1 MGGTSWARCAAVATV
16 TVCLLAASPRA
27 VAPVRIADLLD
38 QYEQGGIAAV
48 ARAILD
54 IPAPPSTPK
63 LRVYES
69 DTSDVAYVELT
80 RAAPAWIAAAGT
92 DAAARRRLVAATFA
106 LELAYLRQGIPWRA
120 RYPLIVWSCEL
131 LRRQPTRLPAERWWH
146 LASMAILEDA
156 EDWRHVLGVA
166 KVPMPPTISPRE
178 MPFINQAD
186 REEFIDGH
194 LDHVAKALPGEPRLR
209 LPDVHYAEYLTFL
222 PDLEGPLGIG
232 GQQTSSGVLASLEEL
247 LRNRARANAAQQGL
261 DPREVKELLARVRR
275 IPQIASRYAALA
287 SEEPLRGDAD
297 LRQGFLRL
305 RLEEWD
311 AALAHLEAVPR
322 GTDEAPLVA
331 LSHHFRGWIFEQTN
345 RRDAAIVAYRE
356 ALAAAPRARSVSLLL
371 AAQLTQIGRLDEAYA
386 LMDAAL
392 KARPA
397 PDRRLLTM
405 AAPHDAPID
414 PWLRYKRGDALLLTA
429 FLDRLR
435 EALQ

>member
-1 MGGTSWARCAAVATV
+1 MTGIHWARCAAVAIV
-16 TVCLLAASPRA
+16 SVCLLAASPRA
-27 VAPVRIADLLD
+27 AAPVRIADLLD

-54 IPAPPSTPK
+54 LPASPPSAR
-63 LRVYES
+63 LRVYEN

-80 RAAPAWIAAAGT
+80 RAAPGWIAAAGAE
-92 DAAARRRLVAATFA
+92 AAARRRLVAATFA
-106 LELAYLRQGIPWRA
+106 LELAYLRRGISWRA

-131 LRRQPTRLPAERWWH
+131 LRRQPTKLPAERWWH

-166 KVPMPPTISPRE
+166 KVPMPPTISPRD

-186 REEFIDGH
+186 REEFVDGH

-209 LPDVHYAEYLTFL
+209 LADVHYAEYLTFL

-232 GQQTSSGVLASLEEL
+232 GQQTSSGVLASLEDL
-247 LRNRARANAAQQGL
+247 LKNRARANATLLAL
-261 DPREVKELLARVRR
+261 NPREVKDLLPRVRR
-275 IPQIASRYAALA
+275 IPEIASRYAALA
-287 SEEPLRGDAD
+287 PEEPLRGDAE

-305 RLEEWD
+305 RQEEWD
-311 AALAHLEAVPR
+311 AALAHLEAVPQSTR
-322 GTDEAPLVA
+322 EAPLVA

-345 RRDAAIVAYRE
+345 RREAAIAAYRE
-356 ALAAAPRARSVSLLL
+356 ALAAVPRARSASLLL
-371 AAQLTQIGRLDEAYA
+371 AAQLTQIGQLDEAYA

-397 PDRRLLTM
+397 PDRRLLTI

-414 PWLRYKRGDALLLTA
+414 PWLRYKRGDALLLTT
-429 FLDRLR
+429 FLERLR
-435 EALQ
+435 EALR